1 MKLENIWQS
10 AVNYMNKNYITKIA
24 LKNKEI
30 LGDLAITLP
39 ANTMT
44 HLIVTGKNGS
54 GKTTLLK
61 YIKEYLEE
69 KLNLYDGE
77 NSEKVTSRDID
88 LIFNEVSDAETIN
101 DITINIENSKGMIDL
116 YKNGN
121 FIICYLDSLRTAD
134 IDLAD
139 GVEAITL
146 KDSYGFEDKPYKEL
160 LKYMIH
166 LKTQQSF
173 AKNENDVEVENTIT
187 RWFDRFYDVL
197 KQLWDNESL
206 ILKYDYRRYDFKIQE
221 TGKQEYNF
229 AQLSDGYSSI
239 LRIFADIM
247 MRMERNWLS
256 RGNHINAYD
265 LSGIVII
272 DEIETH
278 LHIAL
283 QKSILPCLIKIFPNV
298 QFIVSTHS
306 PYVLNSV
313 DNSVIYD
320 LENHV
325 QYNDFSMYSAEEI
338 SESYFEAEQFSK
350 CVGEAIEEYKHLLQ
364 KTDASEDE
372 KVRRASLRHKLKSL
386 PRNIR
391 EELFDE
397 FDKLEK
403 RD

>member
-1 MKLENIWQS
+1 MVK
-10 AVNYMNKNYITKIA
+10 YMNKNYITKIELQA
-24 LKNKEI
+24 KEI
-30 LGDLAITLP
+30 LGDLSVALP
-39 ANTMT
+39 SNAMT

-69 KLNLYDGE
+69 KLDVPDGE

-88 LIFNEVSDAETIN
+88 LIFNEVSDTETIN
-101 DITINIENSKGMIDL
+101 NITINIENSKGMIDS
-116 YKNGN
+116 YKNGD
-121 FIICYLDSLRTAD
+121 FIVCYLDSLRTAE
-134 IDLAD
+134 IEKAD
-139 GVEAITL
+139 GVEAINL
-146 KDSYGFEDKPYKEL
+146 KENYGFKDKPYKEL

-173 AKNENDVEVENTIT
+173 AKNENDVEVEAAIAQ
-187 RWFDRFYDVL
+187 WFDRFSDVL
-197 KQLWDNESL
+197 KQLWDNDAL
-206 ILKYDYRRYDFKIQE
+206 DLKYDYRRYDFKIKE
-221 TGKQEYNF
+221 AGKQEYNF

-256 RGNHINAYD
+256 RSNQINAYD

-283 QKSILPCLIKIFPNV
+283 QKNILPSLIKLFPNV

-313 DNSVIYD
+313 DNAVIYD

-325 QYNDFSMYSAEEI
+325 QYNDFSMYSADEI
-338 SESYFEAEQFSK
+338 SESYFAAEQFSK
-350 CVGEAIEEYKHLLQ
+350 HVGETIEEYTQLLQ
-364 KTDASEDE
+364 KKDASEDE
-372 KVRRASLRHKLKSL
+372 KAKRAKLRHKLKSL

>member
-1 MKLENIWQS
+1 
-10 AVNYMNKNYITKIA
+10 MNESYIRKIQ
-24 LKNKEI
+24 LHNKQI
-30 LGDLAITLP
+30 LGDLDISLSAQK
-39 ANTMT
+39 MT

-69 KLNLYDGE
+69 KLGVYDAK
-77 NSEKVTSRDID
+77 NSEFATSRDID
-88 LIFNEVSDAETIN
+88 LLFNEAPDVE
-101 DITINIENSKGMIDL
+101 NIGDVIISIKNNRMMTDL
-116 YKNGN
+116 YKTGD
-121 FIICYLDSLRTAD
+121 FVVCYLDSLRTAD

-146 KDSYGFEDKPYKEL
+146 KDNYSFKDKPYKDL

-166 LKTQQSF
+166 LKIQQSF
-173 AKNENDVEVENTIT
+173 AKNENDVEVESAIAK
-187 RWFDRFYDVL
+187 WFDRFSDVL
-197 KQLWDNESL
+197 KQLWDNEVLS
-206 ILKYDYRRYDFKIQE
+206 LKYDYRRYDFKIKE
-221 TGKQEYNF
+221 AGKQEYNF

-256 RGNHINAYD
+256 RSNYINSYD

-283 QKSILPCLIKIFPNV
+283 QKNILPCLIKLFPNV

-313 DNSVIYD
+313 DNAVIYD

-325 QYNDFSMYSAEEI
+325 QYNDFSMYSADEI
-338 SESYFEAEQFSK
+338 SESYFDAEQFSK
-350 CVGEAIEEYKHLLQ
+350 CVGENIKEYKQLLQ
-364 KTDASEDE
+364 KKDASEDE
-372 KVRRASLRHKLKSL
+372 KARRASLRHKLKSL

>member
-1 MKLENIWQS
+1 MSMVK
-10 AVNYMNKNYITKIA
+10 YMNKNYITKIELQA
-24 LKNKEI
+24 KEI
-30 LGDLAITLP
+30 LGDLAVALP
-39 ANTMT
+39 SNTMT

-54 GKTTLLK
+54 GNTTLLK

-69 KLNLYDGE
+69 KLDVPDGE

-88 LIFNEVSDAETIN
+88 LIFNEVSDTETIN
-101 DITINIENSKGMIDL
+101 NITINIENSKGMIDS
-116 YKNGN
+116 YKNGD
-121 FIICYLDSLRTAD
+121 FIVCYLDSLRTAE
-134 IDLAD
+134 IEKAD

-146 KDSYGFEDKPYKEL
+146 KENYGFKDKPYKEL

-173 AKNENDVEVENTIT
+173 AKNENDVEVEAAIAQ
-187 RWFDRFYDVL
+187 WFDRFSDVL
-197 KQLWDNESL
+197 KQLWDNDAL
-206 ILKYDYRRYDFKIQE
+206 DLKYDYRRYDFKIKE
-221 TGKQEYNF
+221 AGKQEYNF

-256 RGNHINAYD
+256 RSNQINTYD

-283 QKSILPCLIKIFPNV
+283 QKNILPSLIKLFPNV

-313 DNSVIYD
+313 DNAVIYD

-325 QYNDFSMYSAEEI
+325 QYNDFSMYSADEI
-338 SESYFEAEQFSK
+338 SESYFAAEQFSK
-350 CVGEAIEEYKHLLQ
+350 HVGETIEEYTQLLQ
-364 KTDASEDE
+364 KKDASEDE
-372 KVRRASLRHKLKSL
+372 KAKRAELRHKLKSL

>member
-1 MKLENIWQS
+1 MVK
-10 AVNYMNKNYITKIA
+10 YMNKNYITKIELQA
-24 LKNKEI
+24 KEI
-30 LGDLAITLP
+30 LGDLAVALP
-39 ANTMT
+39 SNTMT

-69 KLNLYDGE
+69 KLDVPDGE
-77 NSEKVTSRDID
+77 NSEKVTARDID
-88 LIFNEVSDAETIN
+88 LIFNEVSDTETIN
-101 DITINIENSKGMIDL
+101 NITINIENSKGMIDS
-116 YKNGN
+116 YKNGD
-121 FIICYLDSLRTAD
+121 FIVCYLDSLRTAE
-134 IDLAD
+134 IEKAD

-146 KDSYGFEDKPYKEL
+146 KDNYSFKDKPYKEL

-173 AKNENDVEVENTIT
+173 AKNENDVEVERAIAK
-187 RWFDRFYDVL
+187 WFDRFSDVL
-197 KQLWDNESL
+197 KQLWDNDAL
-206 ILKYDYRRYDFKIQE
+206 DLKYDYRRYDFKIKE
-221 TGKQEYNF
+221 AGKQEYNF

-256 RGNHINAYD
+256 RSNQINAYD

-283 QKSILPCLIKIFPNV
+283 QKNILPSLIKLFPNV

-313 DNSVIYD
+313 DNAVIYD

-325 QYNDFSMYSAEEI
+325 QYNDFSMYSADEI
-338 SESYFEAEQFSK
+338 SESYFNAEQFSK
-350 CVGEAIEEYKHLLQ
+350 CVGETIEEYKQLLQ
-364 KTDASEDE
+364 KKDANEDE
-372 KVRRASLRHKLKSL
+372 KAKRAKLRHKLKSL

>member
-1 MKLENIWQS
+1 MSMVK
-10 AVNYMNKNYITKIA
+10 YMNKNYITKIKLQA
-24 LKNKEI
+24 KEI
-30 LGDLAITLP
+30 LGDLSVALP
-39 ANTMT
+39 SNTMT

-69 KLNLYDGE
+69 KLDVPDGE

-88 LIFNEVSDAETIN
+88 LIFNEVSDTETIN
-101 DITINIENSKGMIDL
+101 NITINIENSKGMIDS
-116 YKNGN
+116 YKNGD
-121 FIICYLDSLRTAD
+121 FIVCYLDSLRTAE
-134 IDLAD
+134 IEKAD

-146 KDSYGFEDKPYKEL
+146 KENYGFKDKPYKEL

-173 AKNENDVEVENTIT
+173 AKNENDVEVEAAIAQ
-187 RWFDRFYDVL
+187 WFDRFSDVL
-197 KQLWDNESL
+197 KQLWDNDAL
-206 ILKYDYRRYDFKIQE
+206 DLKYDYRRYDFKIKE
-221 TGKQEYNF
+221 AGKQEYNF

-256 RGNHINAYD
+256 RSNQINAYD

-283 QKSILPCLIKIFPNV
+283 QKNILPSLIKLFPNV

-313 DNSVIYD
+313 DNAVIYD

-325 QYNDFSMYSAEEI
+325 QYNDFSMYSADEI
-338 SESYFEAEQFSK
+338 SESYFAAEQFSK
-350 CVGEAIEEYKHLLQ
+350 CVGETIEEYKQLLQ
-364 KTDASEDE
+364 KKDASEDE
-372 KVRRASLRHKLKSL
+372 KAKRAKLRHKLKSL

>member
-1 MKLENIWQS
+1 MVK
-10 AVNYMNKNYITKIA
+10 YMNKNYITKIKLQA
-24 LKNKEI
+24 KEI
-30 LGDLAITLP
+30 LGDLSVALP
-39 ANTMT
+39 SNTMT

-69 KLNLYDGE
+69 KLDVPDGE

-88 LIFNEVSDAETIN
+88 LIFNEVSDTETIN
-101 DITINIENSKGMIDL
+101 NITINIENSKGMIDS
-116 YKNGN
+116 YKNGD
-121 FIICYLDSLRTAD
+121 FIVCYLDSLRTAE
-134 IDLAD
+134 IEKAD

-146 KDSYGFEDKPYKEL
+146 KENYGFKDKPYKEL

-173 AKNENDVEVENTIT
+173 AKNENDVEVEAAIAQ
-187 RWFDRFYDVL
+187 WFDRFSDVL
-197 KQLWDNESL
+197 KQLWDNDAL
-206 ILKYDYRRYDFKIQE
+206 DLKYDYRRYDFKIKE
-221 TGKQEYNF
+221 AGKQEYNF

-256 RGNHINAYD
+256 RSNQINAYD

-283 QKSILPCLIKIFPNV
+283 QKNILPSLIKLFPNV

-313 DNSVIYD
+313 DNAVIYD

-325 QYNDFSMYSAEEI
+325 QYNDFSMYSADEI
-338 SESYFEAEQFSK
+338 SESYFAAEQFSK
-350 CVGEAIEEYKHLLQ
+350 CVGETIEEYKQLLQ
-364 KTDASEDE
+364 KKDASEDE
-372 KVRRASLRHKLKSL
+372 KAKRAKLRHKLKSL